1 MARAKTLLIITS
13 KMTRFLAHLI
23 VLAFV
28 LVVSG
33 SRPTPPSILKTDI
46 LLQLDLATKLSQC
59 SDDER

>member
-1 MARAKTLLIITS
+1 
-13 KMTRFLAHLI
+13 MTRFIAHLI

>member
-1 MARAKTLLIITS
+1 
-13 KMTRFLAHLI
+13 MTRFLAHLI

-33 SRPTPPSILKTDI
+33 SRPTPPSNLKTDI